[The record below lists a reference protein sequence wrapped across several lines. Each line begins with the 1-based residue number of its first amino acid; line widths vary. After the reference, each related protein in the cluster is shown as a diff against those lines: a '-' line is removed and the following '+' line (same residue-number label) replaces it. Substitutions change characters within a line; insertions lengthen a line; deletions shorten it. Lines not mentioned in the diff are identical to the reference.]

1 MILFFS
7 IQVSVSKSSLSLAV
21 FCACSS
27 STRSQL
33 LQNIFQS
40 QLTLQLMHLQ
50 LLNLKSL
57 SSYPPPPPPS
67 PILFI
72 SSLSILYFSVFP
84 TFLLFTRTSPGMVTS
99 MILTSFLVLSIIAMS
114 GRQASILVSHWI
126 VKSRKIFFLNNPI
139 WLILVPLWCSFKAM
153 FFT

>member
-21 FCACSS
+21 FCACST
-27 STRSQL
+27 STPSQL

-50 LLNLKSL
+50 LLTLQSL
-57 SSYPPPPPPS
+57 SSYSPPPPP
-67 PILFI
+67 ILII
-72 SSLSILYFSVFP
+72 SSLTILYFSVFP

-99 MILTSFLVLSIIAMS
+99 MILTSFLVLSIIEMS

-126 VKSRKIFFLNNPI
+126 VKSRKIFFLNNSI
-139 WLILVPLWCSFKAM
+139 WLILLPLWCSFKAM